1 MAGSDEFYHICT
13 NGLSRNLMF
22 RCREDFVSGMNSIPV
37 CSAST
42 GIKIYAFCLMDNHV
56 HFIAKG
62 TGAGCTDF
70 IRLYKRLRSS
80 WIGSRYNERQP
91 LKDADISLKRID
103 SAEYLLTAIAYVLRN
118 PVAAGLPVMPGGYR
132 WCSASL
138 YFHAKPFF
146 LPGSRKVSEMS
157 VSERHLLLK
166 SRVAFPDTYIIE
178 SDGMIFPVCYT
189 EYEAVEKMFASPKR
203 MLYYLSKNDDIAI
216 ELDTDIITKVHYQDS
231 EIANSLGWLC
241 QEKFNCGQFSRL
253 PIEKKYLM
261 AKELKR
267 RYGCAISQIAR
278 VTGLDPKMLNAM
290 LA

>member
-1 MAGSDEFYHICT
+1 MVFGVSVFPCETVFSAGKQES
-13 NGLSRNLMF
+13 F
-22 RCREDFVSGMNSIPV
+22 R
-37 CSAST
+37 
-42 GIKIYAFCLMDNHV
+42 
-56 HFIAKG
+56 
-62 TGAGCTDF
+62 
-70 IRLYKRLRSS
+70 
-80 WIGSRYNERQP
+80 NER
-91 LKDADISLKRID
+91 
-103 SAEYLLTAIAYVLRN
+103 VG
-118 PVAAGLPVMPGGYR
+118 AAPSVEIQSSVPG
-132 WCSASL
+132 
-138 YFHAKPFF
+138 F
-146 LPGSRKVSEMS
+146 V
-157 VSERHLLLK
+157 
-166 SRVAFPDTYIIE
+166 IE
-178 SDGMIFPVCYT
+178 SDGMIFPGCYT